1 MRKPFIAIAVA
12 VLAGC
17 LVLAPASSGKKG
29 PKLVPAAVTVAASPS
44 TVTPSTTTVTVTGNV
59 KANSSCRKNRTVE
72 FSYIGTGG
80 TTALAVTAVTG
91 PNGDFTAVLPKPTD
105 AAPATVTLQA
115 SLDQIDR
122 KVGSKKKGQKPKKG
136 RKFTCL
142 AAQGQ
147 TTLTIAP

>member
-1 MRKPFIAIAVA
+1 MRKPFIAVAVA
-12 VLAGC
+12 ALAC
-17 LVLAPASSGKKG
+17 LVVAPSAIGVKG
-29 PKLVPAAVTVAASPS
+29 PKLVPGAVTVAADPS
-44 TVTPSTTTVTVTGNV
+44 TVTPATTTVTATGNL
-59 KANSSCRKNRTVE
+59 KSNSGCRKNRMVE

-80 TTALAVTAVTG
+80 TTPLAVTAVTG

-122 KVGSKKKGQKPKKG
+122 KVGSKKKGPKPKKG

-147 TTLTIAP
+147 TTLTVAP

>member
-1 MRKPFIAIAVA
+1 MRKLLIATAVGALAASLAVA
-12 VLAGC
+12 
-17 LVLAPASSGKKG
+17 PAAIGKKG
-29 PKLVPAAVTVAASPS
+29 PKLVPGTVTVMASPT
-44 TVTPSTTTVTVTGNV
+44 TVTPATTTVTVTGNL
-59 KANSSCRKNRTVE
+59 KANSGCRKNRTVE
-72 FSYIGTGG
+72 FSYVGTGG
-80 TTALAVTAVTG
+80 TTPLAVTAVTG

-105 AAPATVTLQA
+105 TAPATVTLLA

-147 TTLTIAP
+147 TTLTVAL